1 MPKTVQMMALILS
14 LLSVFS
20 VFFCEY
26 LQVQYT
32 VNWCLILWISL
43 LILSDLQGWLTVISA
58 PYRPRPDSVA
68 MDGRQWLPWLHS
80 LCQFTRRMD
89 SFTQREA
96 CVCACV
102 CECVW
107 MHMSVCSYVLRSNR
121 AIHPWRE
128 CNKLREEPAHQMVRA
143 NGKGRWGEVQRNWG
157 ILYQLTE
164 DTVSWNCQPS
174 TLWQVFVHRV
184 FEM

>member
-1 MPKTVQMMALILS
+1 MLHLFIFFKKDFWQCNLSNSKSFYIIPSNYKPLYAFVVMPKTVQMMPLILS

-58 PYRPRPDSVA
+58 PYRPRPDRVA
-68 MDGRQWLPWLHS
+68 MDGRLWWPWLHS
-80 LCQFTRRMD
+80 LCVCQFTRRMD

-96 CVCACV
+96 CVRACV

-107 MHMSVCSYVLRSNR
+107 MH
-121 AIHPWRE
+121 E
-128 CNKLREEPAHQMVRA
+128 C
-143 NGKGRWGEVQRNWG
+143 
-157 ILYQLTE
+157 
-164 DTVSWNCQPS
+164 
-174 TLWQVFVHRV
+174 VFLCASI
-184 FEM
+184 